1 MAVGMAFMSLIQV
14 DTGALVLAAM
24 MFVVGAGL
32 GLFMQTLII
41 AVQNAI
47 SMQDMGV
54 GTSAITFFRTLGGA
68 IGAAVLGAVLL
79 DQERVMQ
86 RADIAK
92 YGKVLGAAHD
102 FTSAMDRAFLWSVPV
117 AVIAF
122 GLSFLLKEVKLR
134 TSLGPKPAPAEA
146 GAGVTDEVTGGQVLA

>member
-1 MAVGMAFMSLIQV
+1 
-14 DTGALVLAAM
+14 
-24 MFVVGAGL
+24 VVGAGL

-92 YGKVLGAAHD
+92 YGRALGAAHD

-134 TSLGPKPAPAEA
+134 TSLGHGPTPAEA
-146 GAGVTDEVTGGQVLA
+146 EVSGEVTGGQVLA

>member
-1 MAVGMAFMSLIQV
+1 
-14 DTGALVLAAM
+14 
-24 MFVVGAGL
+24 
-32 GLFMQTLII
+32 MQTLII

-68 IGAAVLGAVLL
+68 IGAAVLGALLL

-102 FTSAMDRAFLWSVPV
+102 FTAAMDRAFLWSVPV

-134 TSLGPKPAPAEA
+134 TSIGQSAAPAET

>member
-1 MAVGMAFMSLIQV
+1 
-14 DTGALVLAAM
+14 
-24 MFVVGAGL
+24 
-32 GLFMQTLII
+32 
-41 AVQNAI
+41 
-47 SMQDMGV
+47 MGV

-86 RADIAK
+86 RADILK
-92 YGKVLGAAHD
+92 YGKALGVAHD

-117 AVIAF
+117 AVVAF

-134 TSLGPKPAPAEA
+134 TSLGQSAPAPAARE
-146 GAGVTDEVTGGQVLA
+146 GVGGHTSGDQVIA

>member
-1 MAVGMAFMSLIQV
+1 
-14 DTGALVLAAM
+14 
-24 MFVVGAGL
+24 
-32 GLFMQTLII
+32 MQTLII

-68 IGAAVLGAVLL
+68 IGAAVLGALLL

-102 FTSAMDRAFLWSVPV
+102 FTAAMDRAFLWSVPV

-134 TSLGPKPAPAEA
+134 TSLGQGPAPAEA
-146 GAGVTDEVTGGQVLA
+146 DVTDEVTGGQVLA